1 MTPPCPLDHTCPKA
15 VGFMEQ
21 AREQRKW
28 ASVPKDTALHRC
40 GCPTAMGPV
49 GPCQWV
55 SPCQLLLPFLVSPVC
70 WVPGGL
76 WSSGQEPDG
85 GRAALILSWRC
96 QLDSCLGFGFL
107 RTFSSYPQTDS
118 ISSPAVSRIF
128 PHHFLKLWASRAVYF
143 SFILETASLYLCLE
157 KTPTNCSGIIY
168 MDLSKLQ
175 EMVKDGEAWCAAVR
189 GVAKSWTQLS
199 HWTTSSTWNPRWL

>member
-1 MTPPCPLDHTCPKA
+1 MFNFTRHLSVFLTGVEVPETEPQADLHLVPWTIHVPRQ

-28 ASVPKDTALHRC
+28 ASVPKDTALYRC

-49 GPCQWV
+49 GPCQWI
-55 SPCQLLLPFLVSPVC
+55 SPCQQLLPFLVSPVY

-118 ISSPAVSRIF
+118 ISSPASV
-128 PHHFLKLWASRAVYF
+128 
-143 SFILETASLYLCLE
+143 
-157 KTPTNCSGIIY
+157 
-168 MDLSKLQ
+168 
-175 EMVKDGEAWCAAVR
+175 
-189 GVAKSWTQLS
+189 
-199 HWTTSSTWNPRWL
+199 